1 MYGILQTANAG
12 RLFVFSPTGKH
23 ANVLPILH
31 EPEKE
36 RKKKRNSFRSGLAQS
51 SCFYFNFIN
60 KRNETRKSD
69 HSVNAWE
76 RVMHSGRQAVCTK
89 CKYKIDK

>member
-1 MYGILQTANAG
+1 MYEILQTANAG

-36 RKKKRNSFRSGLAQS
+36 RKKKNV
-51 SCFYFNFIN
+51 I
-60 KRNETRKSD
+60 
-69 HSVNAWE
+69 HSV
-76 RVMHSGRQAVCTK
+76 AVWRNRAVF
-89 CKYKIDK
+89 ISIS